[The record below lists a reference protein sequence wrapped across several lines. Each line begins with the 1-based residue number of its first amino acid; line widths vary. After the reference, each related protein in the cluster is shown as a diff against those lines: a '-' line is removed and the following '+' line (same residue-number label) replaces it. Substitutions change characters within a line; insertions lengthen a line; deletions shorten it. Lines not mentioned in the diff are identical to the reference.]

1 MIIDS
6 DDDEE
11 EEMGTVGGGDG
22 VRGVRSEGGG
32 EVGDEE
38 GEKGEEMDTSTCD
51 SDKKKVGASEEV
63 HDVGTCTRTC
73 K

>member
-6 DDDEE
+6 DDDDGEE
-11 EEMGTVGGGDG
+11 EAVGG
-22 VRGVRSEGGG
+22 VRGENGGAVRSG

-38 GEKGEEMDTSTCD
+38 GEKGEGMDTSTCD

-63 HDVGTCTRTC
+63 HDVGTCTCTC